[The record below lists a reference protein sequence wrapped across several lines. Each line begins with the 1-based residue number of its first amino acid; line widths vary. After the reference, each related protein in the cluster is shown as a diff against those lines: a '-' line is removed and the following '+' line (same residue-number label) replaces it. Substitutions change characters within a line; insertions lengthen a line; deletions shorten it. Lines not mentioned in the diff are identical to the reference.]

1 MHTHLKHSARQALIA
16 AVLVVLLGVST
27 FFAFEPQVGRSQVN
41 EVFTVTQQITD
52 EISFTVAPAD
62 VTMVGT
68 IAGLTGGSATGTTY
82 AVVRSND
89 AGGYNMTLAFS
100 SSTAMGQN
108 GGAGYINNYTPTDP
122 DEPDFLWAD
131 NSTGQAAEFGYSV
144 TASTSTDVDPTFL
157 NDSAACSAGSSSTL
171 HRCWMSPSTTPEMI
185 INRATPT
192 GGSTT
197 TLTFR
202 VHVPNSPSPALPSGF
217 YTATGTLTATNN
229 P

>member
-1 MHTHLKHSARQALIA
+1 MHTHLAYSARQALIA
-16 AVLVVLLGVST
+16 SVLVVLLGIST
-27 FFAFEPQVGRSQVN
+27 FFAFEPQVGRTQVN

-108 GGAGYINNYTPTDP
+108 GGSGYINNYTPSVALT
-122 DEPDFLWAD
+122 PDFAWAD

-144 TASTSTDVDPTFL
+144 TASTTTDIDPTFL
-157 NDSAACSAGSSSTL
+157 NNGSACNTGSGSTL
-171 HRCWMSPSTTPEMI
+171 HRCWMNPSTTPETI
-185 INRATPT
+185 INRSTPT